1 MNTVPEILAR
11 LHALARPDKK
21 AGMARAGIAV
31 EKALGVA
38 VPDLRSMAKTLGKN
52 HALAQQLWDSQVHE
66 ARILA
71 SMIDEPPQVSEAQ
84 LEAWVTEFDSWD
96 LTDQCISNLF
106 RKTPYAWSKAV
117 EWSQRQE
124 EFVKRAGFVMMATL
138 AVHAKQAAD
147 QKFEGFFPRIEQEAG
162 DARNFVKKAVNWA
175 LRQLGKRNRTLH
187 PQAITVARRLQ
198 QQPSASAQ
206 WVAADALRELTSE
219 KIQARLNARSK

>member
-1 MNTVPEILAR
+1 MSTVHEVLGR
-11 LHALARPDKK
+11 LQALTRPDKK

-71 SMIDEPPQVSEAQ
+71 SMIDEPQQVSEAQ
-84 LEAWVTEFDSWD
+84 LETWVSEFDSWD
-96 LTDQCISNLF
+96 VTDQCISNLF
-106 RKTPYAWSKAV
+106 RKTPYAWSKAL

-147 QKFEGFFPRIEQEAG
+147 EDFERFFPRIEQEAG
-162 DARNFVKKAVNWA
+162 DSRNFVKKAVNWA
-175 LRQLGKRNRTLH
+175 LRQIGKRNQTLH
-187 PQAITVARRLQ
+187 QQAITVARRIQ
-198 QQPSASAQ
+198 RQPSASAR
-206 WVAADALRELTSE
+206 WVASDALRELTSE
-219 KIQARLNARSK
+219 KIQARLNARLK